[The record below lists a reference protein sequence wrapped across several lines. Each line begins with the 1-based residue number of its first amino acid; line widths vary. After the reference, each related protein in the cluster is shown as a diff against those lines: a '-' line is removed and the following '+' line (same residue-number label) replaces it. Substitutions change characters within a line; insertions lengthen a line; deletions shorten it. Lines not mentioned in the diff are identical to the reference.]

1 MAAGGAGGA
10 LSRRT
15 EGQGQF
21 RWHEKV
27 ELTHLWAQDRCLEK
41 AGLVGVEGGRCLRQ
55 ANLTRLQ
62 SLEE

>member
-1 MAAGGAGGA
+1 M
-10 LSRRT
+10 SRRT

-41 AGLVGVEGGRCLRQ
+41 AGLVGAEGGRCLRQ

-62 SLEE
+62 SLEG